1 MIPFAADIS
10 FRGRDRRRWNLW
22 IPLAVVWLLLLPL
35 VMLLLPAF
43 FIACLVCDVDP
54 ARAIAALWRILNSL
68 DDTEIAVDKP
78 EISLSVHLY

>member
-35 VMLLLPAF
+35 VILLLPVF
-43 FIACLVCDVDP
+43 FIACLVCDVEP

-68 DDTEIAVDKP
+68 DDTEISVNKP
-78 EISLSVHLY
+78 ESSFSLHLY